1 MVQAL
6 TRRGRP
12 SIYDVAE
19 LAGVSHQTVSRVING
34 HASVREKTRA
44 KVLDAMAKINYTP
57 SSAARA
63 LASNRTQR
71 IGVIVGSPTYY
82 GPSSTLWGIE
92 DAARAVGYTVAAI
105 SASFDQDSPFTKTYD
120 QLKAQGI
127 DALCVIAPQYSHA
140 DLRDVDIPV
149 VLIEAEPETEFLT
162 VAVDQYAGA
171 LMAVDHLLE
180 LGHRRILHIAGSQDW
195 GDGRIRARAYSD
207 RMAEA
212 GLDVPPIILGDWQ
225 ADFGYE
231 VGIDAA
237 TLGDAT
243 AVFVSNDQMA
253 LGLLHGL
260 HSRGIC
266 VPDDL
271 SIVGFDDIPEAKHF
285 IPPLTTVRQDFHKLG
300 RRAVRRLIDRLEGAE
315 PTPNEMI
322 APKFT
327 LRESTAPLR

>member
-1 MVQAL
+1 MGENGAGKSTLIKAL
-6 TRRGRP
+6 TGINQLAAGTITVDGKDYRSSGPADAEAAGISTVYQEVNLCPKITVAENIMLGHEIRRGSFIDWRATRSVAREQLKRMHLDIDP
-12 SIYDVAE
+12 RSQLSSHTIAVQQLCAIARALVTDARVLILDEPTSPLDRGEVAE
-19 LAGVSHQTVSRVING
+19 LFNIIRELRDDGVAILFVSH
-34 HASVREKTRA
+34 
-44 KVLDAMAKINYTP
+44 
-57 SSAARA
+57 
-63 LASNRTQR
+63 
-71 IGVIVGSPTYY
+71 
-82 GPSSTLWGIE
+82 
-92 DAARAVGYTVAAI
+92 
-105 SASFDQDSPFTKTYD
+105 F
-120 QLKAQGI
+120 
-127 DALCVIAPQYSHA
+127 
-140 DLRDVDIPV
+140 
-149 VLIEAEPETEFLT
+149 
-162 VAVDQYAGA
+162 
-171 LMAVDHLLE
+171 LE

-212 GLDVPPIILGDWQ
+212 GLDVPPIIYGDWQ